1 MQTLNI
7 TDCLKEFNYF
17 LKASK
22 SRVVLAAHNGRV
34 FHSRILAKAL
44 FKKNLL
50 RAFQSV
56 VIGFVDTLPLF
67 KNLLPGR
74 QSCKQESLV
83 EDCLNKSYDFHNSLE
98 DVKSLSDLLLY
109 HNPSCSSL
117 SVHSFTVGFVSQSLQ
132 HYERETVNLPSF
144 KCPVADKIL
153 TNARAKRIA
162 GSGLNLHQ
170 IRLIHARGG
179 YDGLHS
185 VLSSKSSNG
194 RSVVTASKKVL
205 QTLSNYLEKKKILP
219 HQMEINDYVTFAMH
233 Q

>member
-1 MQTLNI
+1 M
-7 TDCLKEFNYF
+7 
-17 LKASK
+17 
-22 SRVVLAAHNGRV
+22 
-34 FHSRILAKAL
+34 
-44 FKKNLL
+44 
-50 RAFQSV
+50 
-56 VIGFVDTLPLF
+56 
-67 KNLLPGR
+67 
-74 QSCKQESLV
+74 

-98 DVKSLSDLLLY
+98 DVKSLRDLLLY

-117 SVHSFTVGFVSQSLQ
+117 SVHSFTVGFVSQSLE